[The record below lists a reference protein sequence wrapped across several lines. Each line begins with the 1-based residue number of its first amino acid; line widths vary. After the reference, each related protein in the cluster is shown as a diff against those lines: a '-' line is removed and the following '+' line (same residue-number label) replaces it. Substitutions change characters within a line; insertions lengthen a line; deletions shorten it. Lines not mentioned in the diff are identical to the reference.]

1 MAEVNNK
8 VIKITVDTDKAKIKI
23 EGVEGYF
30 RKAETAAK
38 ALNKVLDQNTQKWGR
53 TEAALSQQISSLKE
67 LRAKT
72 AGTTEEYQRQTIQ
85 IDKLQ
90 EEYDG
95 LVGSQSK
102 ASKSM
107 GSMQSSAGIAGATVS
122 ELGRTISD
130 MPYGITAVTNNISQ
144 LGSMFAILV
153 QKTGSV
159 QKAFQSLF
167 ATLRASPA
175 LLVLLAFQAVVA
187 VIDVLAQN
195 SKKAKQGIDDIA
207 KASGGAAI
215 NLKILKDVLND
226 ENVSLEQKEKALR
239 KVNSQY
245 KEMDLRLDANAK
257 LTDDSVIAIDKEIE
271 ALERLAEAQVLV
283 NQIKK
288 TFEDIAAL
296 KRKGGEDVANIY
308 DKALQGIKLN
318 SLVDILIPYGADI
331 FGTDT
336 FSENVKKAGEER
348 RDAIVS
354 ELRETAKGLLEEYKK
369 IGNFDNLSPDED
381 TPISKLDAFL
391 KKWRE
396 KREDAEVKTKLAL
409 IQLEEQRVI
418 EQAKI
423 LGASDNQ
430 LSDIEA
436 VFRYKRYKLKDEE
449 YKELLKL
456 QQEYFNQEL
465 DLIEDNNKQI
475 DSLLKDIT
483 AKRKT
488 EDPIRFSDYDFDD
501 LDVDIAIDEL
511 LKKNKEREEARVQGL
526 NDAIAVA
533 QAVGAVVSGVA
544 DNINAAYQ
552 KEIDIEQ
559 NKTTALN
566 NQLRE
571 RLANEQLSADERRNI
586 QDQIAKNDDNL
597 RKKQEAIEKKRFKA
611 NKAAAIAEA
620 TISTFVAAAGVLKD
634 TKGGSIARIA
644 GMIAVIGAGLAQ
656 VAMISK
662 QQFVSSQSSI
672 GAGAGAGSSG
682 GNQVQAPDF
691 NIVGQSASNQL
702 AEAVKG
708 QLSQPIKTYVVS
720 KDVSTAQE
728 MERNIIGSASLG

>member
-8 VIKITVDTDKAKIKI
+8 VIRITVETDKAKIKI
-23 EGVEGYF
+23 EGVEQYF

-38 ALNKVLDQNTQKWGR
+38 ALNKILDQNTKHWGR
-53 TEAALSQQISSLKE
+53 TEVALSQQISSLKD

-72 AGTTEEYQRQTIQ
+72 AGTTEEYQRQTKE
-85 IDKLQ
+85 IDRLQ
-90 EEYDG
+90 SEYEQLTSAQG
-95 LVGSQSK
+95 KV
-102 ASKSM
+102 SKSM
-107 GSMQSSAGIAGATVS
+107 GSMQSSAGLAGATVN

-130 MPYGITAVTNNISQ
+130 MPYGITAISNNISQ
-144 LGSMFAILV
+144 LGSLFAILV
-153 QKTGSV
+153 SKTGSV
-159 QKAFQSLF
+159 TNAFKSLF

-175 LLVLLAFQAVVA
+175 LVILLAFQAVVA
-187 VIDVLAQN
+187 IIDVLAQN

-226 ENVSLEQKEKALR
+226 ENISLEQKEKALG

-245 KEMDLRLDANAK
+245 KEMDLRLDAHAK

-308 DKALQGIKLN
+308 DKALQFIKLN
-318 SLVDILIPYGADI
+318 SLVDLVIPYGADI
-331 FGTDT
+331 FGTDR

-348 RDAIVS
+348 RDALVS
-354 ELRETAKGLLEEYKK
+354 ELRETAKSLLEEYKK

-391 KKWRE
+391 QKWRE

-409 IQLEEQRVI
+409 IHLEEQRVI

-423 LGASDNQ
+423 LGASDSQ

-465 DLIEDNNKQI
+465 DLIEENNNQI

-483 AKRKT
+483 AKRKD
-488 EDPIRFSDYDFDD
+488 EPLIRFSGYDFDD
-501 LDVDIAIDEL
+501 LDVDASIDEL
-511 LKKNKEREEARVQGL
+511 LQKNKDREAARIQSL
-526 NDAIAVA
+526 NDTIAVA

-544 DNINAAYQ
+544 DNIDAAYQ
-552 KEIDIEQ
+552 KEIGIEQ
-559 NKTTALN
+559 NKTNALN
-566 NQLRE
+566 NELRE

-586 QDQIAKNDDNL
+586 QDQIAKNDESL
-597 RKKQEAIEKKRFKA
+597 RKKQEAIERKRFKA

-620 TISTFVAAAGVLKD
+620 TISTFLAAAKTLRD
-634 TKGGSIARIA
+634 TEGGSVARIA

-662 QQFVSSQSSI
+662 QQFASSQSSI
-672 GAGAGAGSSG
+672 GAGAGVGSG
-682 GNQVQAPDF
+682 GNNQVQAPEF
-691 NIVGQSASNQL
+691 NIVGQSASNQI
-702 AEAVKG
+702 AAAVQG
-708 QLSQPIKTYVVS
+708 QFSQPIRAYVVS
-720 KDVSTAQE
+720 KEMSTAQE
-728 MERNIIGSASLG
+728 MDRNIIGASSLG

>member
-53 TEAALSQQISSLKE
+53 TEAALSQQISSLKD

-72 AGTTEEYQRQTIQ
+72 AGTTEEYQRQTKE

-90 EEYDG
+90 AEYDQ
-95 LVGSQSK
+95 LTMSQAK

-107 GSMQSSAGIAGATVS
+107 GSMESSAGIAGATVG

-130 MPYGITAVTNNISQ
+130 LPYGITAISNNISQ
-144 LGSMFAILV
+144 LGSLFTILV

-159 QKAFQSLF
+159 SKAIKSLG

-175 LLVLLAFQAVVA
+175 LVALLAFQAAVA
-187 VIDVLAQN
+187 IMDSIAQS
-195 SKKAKQGIDDIA
+195 SKKAKEGMDDFA
-207 KASGGAAI
+207 KATGGAATELKI
-215 NLKILKDVLND
+215 ALKILDD
-226 ENVSLEQKEKALR
+226 ENIAFEDKKELLDNINQEYSDMDIRIGSNNKLRDESISAINKEISALVRLAQVQALVSQIRKTQEEIAVLEATPGEDFETFFEKLLAPFTPSGIKDLGERLKGDAIFAKEQLVKGLTEQLEKDDLYKLLLGDEDDLSNGLNKLEEFLR
-239 KVNSQY
+239 KW
-245 KEMDLRLDANAK
+245 K
-257 LTDDSVIAIDKEIE
+257 
-271 ALERLAEAQVLV
+271 
-283 NQIKK
+283 
-288 TFEDIAAL
+288 
-296 KRKGGEDVANIY
+296 
-308 DKALQGIKLN
+308 
-318 SLVDILIPYGADI
+318 
-331 FGTDT
+331 
-336 FSENVKKAGEER
+336 
-348 RDAIVS
+348 
-354 ELRETAKGLLEEYKK
+354 
-369 IGNFDNLSPDED
+369 
-381 TPISKLDAFL
+381 
-391 KKWRE
+391 E
-396 KREDAEVKTKLAL
+396 KREDYETKSKLSL
-409 IQLEEQRVI
+409 INLEEKRVI
-418 EQAKI
+418 EQATKLNKGVELSEEQLYDI
-423 LGASDNQ
+423 RKYFSD
-430 LSDIEA
+430 
-436 VFRYKRYKLKDEE
+436 KRIKLIDDE
-449 YKELLKL
+449 YKEVLKL
-456 QQEYFNQEL
+456 QQKAFNEEL

-475 DSLLKDIT
+475 DALLKDIT
-483 AKRKT
+483 AKRKE

-501 LDVDIAIDEL
+501 LDVDIQIDEL
-511 LKKNKEREEARVQGL
+511 LKNNKRKEEERINNL
-526 NDAIAVA
+526 NNMAAVA
-533 QAVGAVVSGVA
+533 QATGAIITGVA
-544 DNINAAYQ
+544 DNIDAAYQ

-571 RLANEQLSADERRNI
+571 RLANEKLSADERRSI
-586 QDQIAKNDDNL
+586 QNQIAANDEEL

-620 TISTFVAAAGVLKD
+620 TVNTFLAATGVLKD
-634 TKGGSIARIA
+634 TKAGSIGRIA

-672 GAGAGAGSSG
+672 GAGVGAGSSG

-691 NIVGQSASNQL
+691 NVVGQSGSNQL
-702 AEAVKG
+702 AAAVQG